1 MIKSQRLSGEILMI
15 AGKKLMT
22 VMLLVLAVCP
32 FVFADGVFADGG
44 FVQSPMASEP
54 ISYTYASQLGIE
66 APVSNVPEE
75 STLLA
80 ISNSEYPV
88 TPGDVY
94 QLIYSEGKNNVTIE
108 LFVDSDYRTIIPSI
122 GIVNGRN
129 QTFSA
134 LKKSVEE
141 LVSSYYPYSSPQLV
155 LKSCGVF
162 SVRVTG
168 EVPYTQ
174 YVKAWGLSRLSD
186 IAVFA
191 TPLAS
196 TRSVVVTYSDG
207 SKQSYDLFSGL
218 RKNSL
223 KDDPLLKPGCEVF
236 FPKASTIVSLNGAVR
251 QPGVYQPVAG
261 ESLYKLV
268 SEYGDG
274 LQNYADSESI
284 SVARFVDGKYVVS
297 NLTLED
303 TKSFIP
309 ENGDVFT
316 VASVSRKLPYV
327 TVTGAVAPSVEQIGK
342 ASVENKF
349 AYSFVPGETAEQM
362 MRNISGK
369 LLPESDTDSVYLLR
383 RNEKLS
389 FDGTHALSSSE
400 KGSLYLEN
408 GDTLVVPF
416 KQEAFVT
423 VTGEVSHPGTFAFVP
438 DKDSDYYIRLA
449 GGYTKNAT
457 QKVKVYDEN
466 GKTVSSSGLIKAD
479 SMIIANGNTFL
490 QDLSTT
496 ASVLGIITS
505 ILVIVRYAVQM
516 TQGNFGS

>member
-1 MIKSQRLSGEILMI
+1 MI
-15 AGKKLMT
+15 AGKKLVT
-22 VMLLVLAVCP
+22 VMLVALAVCS
-32 FVFADGVFADGG
+32 FVFADGVFVDGG

-54 ISYTYASQLGIE
+54 VSYTYASQLGITT
-66 APVSNVPEE
+66 AVLSVPEE
-75 STLLA
+75 SALLA
-80 ISNSEYPV
+80 IGNAEYPV

-94 QLIYSEGKNNVTIE
+94 QLIYTEGKNNVSIE
-108 LFVDSDYRTIIPSI
+108 LFVDSECRTMIPSM
-122 GIVNGRN
+122 GIVDGSNR
-129 QTFSA
+129 TFNA
-134 LKKSVEE
+134 LKKTIEE
-141 LVSSYYPYSSPQLV
+141 LVASYYPYSSPQLV

-186 IAVFA
+186 LAMFA
-191 TPLAS
+191 TPYAS
-196 TRSVVVTYSDG
+196 TRNVIVTDRDG
-207 SKQSYDLFSGL
+207 SRHSYDLYSGL
-218 RKNSL
+218 RKNSV

-236 FPKASTIVSLNGAVR
+236 FPKASSIISLNGAVR
-251 QPGVYQPVAG
+251 QPGVYQPASG
-261 ESLYKLV
+261 EMLYDIV
-268 SEYGDG
+268 TGYGDG
-274 LQNYADSESI
+274 FQNYADTESI

-297 NLTLED
+297 NLKLED
-303 TKSFIP
+303 TKSFKP

-316 VASVSRKLPYV
+316 VASSSRKLPYV
-327 TVTGAVAPSVEQIGK
+327 TVTGAVTPAVEQIGK
-342 ASVENKF
+342 ASSENRF

-362 MRNISGK
+362 MRNISDK

-383 RNEKLS
+383 RDEKLS
-389 FDGTHALSSSE
+389 FDGTRALSSSD
-400 KGSLYLEN
+400 KGSLFLES

-416 KQEAFVT
+416 RQGAFVT
-423 VTGEVSHPGTFAFVP
+423 VTGEVSNPGTFAFVP

-457 QKVKVYDEN
+457 QKVKVYDGN

-496 ASVLGIITS
+496 ATVLSIITS

-516 TQGNFGS
+516 TQGSFGS

>member
-1 MIKSQRLSGEILMI
+1 MISGKRIL
-15 AGKKLMT
+15 A
-22 VMLLVLAVCP
+22 VMLVALTVCL
-32 FVFADGVFADGG
+32 FVFADGVFADSG

-54 ISYTYASQLGIE
+54 VSYTYASQLGITT
-66 APVSNVPEE
+66 PVSNVPEE

-80 ISNSEYPV
+80 IGNSEYPV

-108 LFVDSDYRTIIPSI
+108 LFVDSECRTMIPSM
-122 GIVNGRN
+122 GIVDGRN
-129 QTFSA
+129 LTFTE
-134 LKKSVEE
+134 LKKSIES

-155 LKSCGVF
+155 LKSCGIF
-162 SVRVTG
+162 SIKVTG

-186 IAVFA
+186 LAMYA
-191 TPLAS
+191 TPYAS
-196 TRSVVVTYSDG
+196 TRSVMVTGSDG
-207 SKQSYDLFSGL
+207 SKRSYDLFSGL
-218 RKNSL
+218 RKNSAN
-223 KDDPLLKPGCEVF
+223 DDPLLKPGSEVF
-236 FPKASTIVSLNGAVR
+236 FPKASSIVSLNGAVR

-261 ESLYKLV
+261 ETLYNLV
-268 SEYGDG
+268 TEYGDG
-274 LQNYADSESI
+274 LQNYADTDSI
-284 SVARFVDGKYVVS
+284 SVARYVNGNYVVS
-297 NLTLED
+297 NLTLEE
-303 TKSFIP
+303 TKSFKP

-316 VASVSRKLPYV
+316 VAAASRKLPYV
-327 TVTGAVAPSVEQIGK
+327 TVTGAVAPAVEQIGK
-342 ASVENKF
+342 SSAENRF

-389 FDGTHALSSSE
+389 FDGTRSLSSSE
-400 KGSLYLEN
+400 KGNLFLEN

-416 KQEAFVT
+416 KQGAYVT
-423 VTGEVSHPGTFAFVP
+423 VTGEVSKPGTFAFVP
-438 DKDSDYYIRLA
+438 DKDSDYYIKLA

-457 QKVKVYDEN
+457 QKVKVYDGD

-496 ASVLGIITS
+496 ATVLSIITS